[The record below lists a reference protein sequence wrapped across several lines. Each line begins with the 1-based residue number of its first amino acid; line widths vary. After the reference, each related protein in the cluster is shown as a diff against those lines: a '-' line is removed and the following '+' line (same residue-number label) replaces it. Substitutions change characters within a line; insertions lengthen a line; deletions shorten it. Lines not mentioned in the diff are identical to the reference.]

1 LALFDGAA
9 KAVRAAAAMSPAVTD
24 LGIQVRAGV
33 HTGEVA
39 IVGGQARGVAVHAA
53 ARVAALAGPS
63 EVLAS
68 GTTHDALDGSGLM
81 FEFRGTHEL
90 KGLTGPRAIFALTR

>member
-1 LALFDGAA
+1 
-9 KAVRAAAAMSPAVTD
+9 
-24 LGIQVRAGV
+24 
-33 HTGEVA
+33 
-39 IVGGQARGVAVHAA
+39 
-53 ARVAALAGPS
+53 
-63 EVLAS
+63 LAS